1 MKRSKFFEYV
11 FPIIFLLM
19 GLLLVAALIG
29 GTVYGVSSALHREDA
44 YACRVIDKE
53 AVASGDSNEYRV
65 YTENCDTLTVSDSLF
80 AQRWDSSNVYAQ
92 IQPGQ
97 TYDFHLQGYRVPFI
111 SQFKNILE
119 VTPGNG

>member
-1 MKRSKFFEYV
+1 M
-11 FPIIFLLM
+11 
-19 GLLLVAALIG
+19 
-29 GTVYGVSSALHREDA
+29 HRENA
-44 YACRVIDKE
+44 YNCRVIDKE

-119 VTPGNG
+119 VTPSNG